1 MVRYGNSSSAM
12 SLTVMSKK
20 QCSMTIGALAK
31 AASIGVETIRYY
43 QRRGL
48 MMEPEK
54 PYGSIRH
61 YDEQAL
67 ARLHFIRT
75 AQWLGFSLDEIGG
88 LLTLQD
94 GTHCDEARAL
104 GEQKLTSVR
113 RKILSLQRI
122 ERALDELVQQC
133 CVQQANVNC
142 PVPHSVM
149 DVKNLPRMKY
159 LKTSDSSSFHNNF
172 LTLS

>member
-1 MVRYGNSSSAM
+1 M
-12 SLTVMSKK
+12 
-20 QCSMTIGALAK
+20 
-31 AASIGVETIRYY
+31 GVETIRYY

-48 MMEPEK
+48 VAEPEK

-61 YDEQAL
+61 YDNQTL

-94 GTHCDEARAL
+94 GTHCGEARVL

-113 RKILSLQRI
+113 QKISSLQRI
-122 ERALDELVQQC
+122 ERTLDELVQEC
-133 CVQQANVNC
+133 CAQRGNIEC
-142 PVPHSVM
+142 PLITSLQ
-149 DVKNLPRMKY
+149 DGLENTRLLP
-159 LKTSDSSSFHNNF
+159 D
-172 LTLS
+172 

>member
-1 MVRYGNSSSAM
+1 
-12 SLTVMSKK
+12 
-20 QCSMTIGALAK
+20 LAK
-31 AASIGVETIRYY
+31 AAGMGVETIRYY

-48 MMEPEK
+48 VAEPEK

-61 YDEQAL
+61 YDDQAL

-94 GTHCDEARAL
+94 GAHCDEARLL

-113 RKILSLQRI
+113 EKIASLQRI
-122 ERALDELVQQC
+122 ECALEGLVQEC
-133 CVQQANVNC
+133 CAQRGNVEC
-142 PVPHSVM
+142 PLITSLQDGLENTPL
-149 DVKNLPRMKY
+149 LP
-159 LKTSDSSSFHNNF
+159 D
-172 LTLS
+172 